1 MALIVSSMFLA
12 FYKLRMFVTVHECWQ
27 LQRFGQLSKY
37 VMFNVGIQKL
47 EKKVCIF
54 AFQRKINGNMFR
66 SIYGKREI
74 KTTFIF

>member
-1 MALIVSSMFLA
+1 MLA
-12 FYKLRMFVTVHECWQ
+12 TSEVWT
-27 LQRFGQLSKY
+27 LSKY